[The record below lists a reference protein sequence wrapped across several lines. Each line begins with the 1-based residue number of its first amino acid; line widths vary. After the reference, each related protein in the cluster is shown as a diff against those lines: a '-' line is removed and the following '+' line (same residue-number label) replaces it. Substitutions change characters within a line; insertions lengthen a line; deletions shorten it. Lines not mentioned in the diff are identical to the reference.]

1 MVEDTEAAM
10 LDDEDATARPA
21 FQIVPTA
28 LALPRPTAG
37 WQVVVALVLLGFTL
51 VSSLQ
56 VGLVANIAKLPK
68 VWWSSPFLH
77 GAVQHASFRGYFPLQ
92 RDSTWTVCIVCI
104 VYMHCC
110 VPTT

>member
-68 VWWSSPFLH
+68 VWWSSP
-77 GAVQHASFRGYFPLQ
+77 S
-92 RDSTWTVCIVCI
+92 
-104 VYMHCC
+104 
-110 VPTT
+110 